1 MEEKEKKRKAQL
13 WTVHRYTE
21 GHCMGDICYGHT
33 CLVVFMYT
41 YRNIFINTERKGK
54 NNNNKNNNYI
64 HVTLEEGEGDKEGE
78 RGGWG
83 GEMWVLVDV
92 LLC

>member
-1 MEEKEKKRKAQL
+1 
-13 WTVHRYTE
+13 
-21 GHCMGDICYGHT
+21 
-33 CLVVFMYT
+33 MYT

-83 GEMWVLVDV
+83 GEMWVLVEV